1 MTDQHAPQ
9 SDDERSDLEKLIGN
23 LAVEQL
29 DRYLFV
35 GKSPRLPKR
44 VFGGQV
50 LAQALNAAIRTVDEN
65 DRMAHSMHAYFLR
78 PGDPAQKIIYEI
90 DPIRDGKSFT
100 TRRVV
105 AKQNGKAIFSTAIS
119 FHISEPGPSHQF
131 PMPEAPDPETL
142 EPDRDYWQR
151 MSLQYPERF
160 TAMPSWAIDRRAV
173 NRRDFAEPEKDMRE
187 PYGQVWM
194 KALGELP
201 DDPLLH
207 QTLLAYMSDMSL
219 LGVALHPHPY
229 STRSQGFMFAS
240 LDHAL
245 WFHQP
250 FDANEWL
257 LYDQDS
263 PAAISARGFI
273 RGCFYSQDGRLVASV
288 VQEALLRPPKT

>member
-1 MTDQHAPQ
+1 MTDDNTVDGAAPP
-9 SDDERSDLEKLIGN
+9 SDLEKLLAN
-23 LAVEQL
+23 LEVEQL
-29 DRYLFV
+29 DKYIFV
-35 GKSPRLPKR
+35 GKSPREPKR

-50 LAQALNAAIRTVDEN
+50 LAQALNAAIRTVDEK

-78 PGDPAQKIIYEI
+78 PGDPSRKIIYEV

-105 AKQNGKAIFSTAIS
+105 AKQNGRAIFNTSIS

-131 PMPEAPDPETL
+131 PMPATPEPESL
-142 EPDRDYWQR
+142 ETDKDYWQR
-151 MSLQYPERF
+151 MSEEYPGRF
-160 TAMPSWAIDRRAV
+160 SAMPSWAIDRRPV
-173 NRRDFAEPEKDMRE
+173 DRRDYMNPENDIRE
-187 PYGQVWM
+187 PHSQVWM

-207 QTLLAYMSDMSL
+207 QTLLAYMSDMTL
-219 LGVALHPHPY
+219 LGVALHPHPF
-229 STRSQGFMFAS
+229 STRSEGFMFAS

-250 FDANEWL
+250 LKANQWL

-263 PAAISARGFI
+263 PAAMAARGFL
-273 RGCFYSQDGRLVASV
+273 RGSFYSQDGQLVASV
-288 VQEALLRPPKT
+288 AQEALLRPPA